1 MVSRLSEEWEPIEP
15 TRTRLGNLMHF
26 VPAAYRC
33 AIHSMARQPVI
44 DDTPPKRQLILWKL
58 SAL

>member
-1 MVSRLSEEWEPIEP
+1 MVSRLSEEWEHIEP
-15 TRTRLGNLMHF
+15 TPTRLENLMHF
-26 VPAAYRC
+26 VSAAYRR

-44 DDTPPKRQLILWKL
+44 DDSLPIRHLRLWRL